1 MTLGGKWETKPQEGP
16 PPGLYDVEAAHEATR
31 PKVVF
36 TAIMTPELKL
46 YTHPESVRPEVNE
59 DHLKP
64 MGAEIKGHI
73 TMGSKYVTKYECA
86 PEHSTW
92 DPHQHDPTVAR
103 VKGCHG
109 FGGPQE

>member
-1 MTLGGKWETKPQEGP
+1 MK
-16 PPGLYDVEAAHEATR
+16 
-31 PKVVF
+31 
-36 TAIMTPELKL
+36 PELKL
-46 YTHPESVRPEVNE
+46 YTHPESVRPEVNDE
-59 DHLKP
+59 HLKP

-92 DPHQHDPTVAR
+92 DPHAHDPTVAR